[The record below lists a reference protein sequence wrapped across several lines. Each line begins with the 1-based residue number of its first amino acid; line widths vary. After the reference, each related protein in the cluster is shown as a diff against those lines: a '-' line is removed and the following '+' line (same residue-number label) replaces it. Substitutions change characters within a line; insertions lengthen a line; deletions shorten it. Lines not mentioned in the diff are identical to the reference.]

1 MKITELF
8 EQGKFVVTAEL
19 GPPKG
24 SSLKDFLSTA
34 DKHLRDIDAINVTDS
49 QSSNMH
55 INSFA
60 ACKALS
66 DEGHNTIFQLVC
78 RDRNRI
84 ALQSDLLGAAALGI
98 ENLLLITGDHISL
111 GDHPHAMPVF
121 DLDSVSLIHTVKLL
135 EQGIDLGGKSLDGE
149 PPKFAKGAVVSPCAD
164 TVDLQLSKMEKKI
177 AAGAEFFQTQAV
189 FESDKFINFIEKAK
203 QFNVPIILG
212 LIIPK
217 SARQLRFMSE
227 NIAGISVPA
236 DLIDEFEADPVKAKS
251 GITGIE
257 STVRMIN
264 LCKEYC
270 QGVHIMAFGWESKIP
285 DVLKKA
291 EISQ

>member
-1 MKITELF
+1 MKITEKF
-8 EQGKFVVTAEL
+8 KSGEFVVTAEL

-24 SSLKDFLSTA
+24 SSLEKFIKTA
-34 DKHLRDIDAINVTDS
+34 DEHLRGITAINVTDS

-98 ENLLLITGDHISL
+98 ENLLLLTGDHISL
-111 GDHPHAMPVF
+111 GDHPQAKSVF

-135 EQGIDLGGKSLDGE
+135 EQGVDLAGNKLEGE
-149 PPKFAKGAVVSPCAD
+149 PPTFAKGAVVSPCAD
-164 TVDLQLSKMEKKI
+164 SVDLQLAKMEKKVSV
-177 AAGAEFFQTQAV
+177 GAEFFQTQAV
-189 FESDKFINFIEKAK
+189 FEPDRFISFMDRAK
-203 QFNVPIILG
+203 QFNVPVILG

-217 SARQLRFMSE
+217 SAGQLRFMDE
-227 NIAGISVPA
+227 NIAGINVP
-236 DLIDEFEADPVKAKS
+236 DDIIKEFEANPEKAKS
-251 GITGIE
+251 GKTGIE
-257 STVRMIN
+257 VTARIIN
-264 LCKEYC
+264 QCRNYC
-270 QGVHIMAFGWESKIP
+270 QGIHIMAFGWESKIP
-285 DVLKKA
+285 DVLRQA
-291 EISQ
+291 NV

>member
-8 EQGKFVVTAEL
+8 NRGEFIITAEL

-24 SSLKDFLSTA
+24 SSLHTFINVA
-34 DKHLRDIDAINVTDS
+34 DEHLRGITAINVTDS

-98 ENLLLITGDHISL
+98 ENLLLLTGDHISL
-111 GDHPHAMPVF
+111 GDHPQAKPVF

-135 EQGIDLGGKSLDGE
+135 EEGIDLAGNKLEGE
-149 PPKFAKGAVVSPCAD
+149 PPKFAKGAVVSAGAD
-164 TVDLQLSKMEKKI
+164 SIDLQLEKMEKKVK
-177 AAGAEFFQTQAV
+177 AGAQFFQTQAI
-189 FESDKFINFIEKAK
+189 FDSERFIDFMDKAK
-203 QFNVPIILG
+203 QFDVPVILG
-212 LIIPK
+212 LIIAK
-217 SARQLRFMSE
+217 SARQLRFMDN
-227 NIAGISVPA
+227 NIAGIRVP
-236 DLIDEFEADPVKAKS
+236 DYIIEEFETDPDKAKA
-251 GITGIE
+251 GITGVEVTARIIRE
-257 STVRMIN
+257 CRD
-264 LCKEYC
+264 YC
-270 QGVHIMAFGWESKIP
+270 RGIHLMAFGWESKIH
-285 DVLKKA
+285 DVLQLSGL
-291 EISQ
+291 E